1 MKKYFPFLILL
12 FVFLLVGFLDSQDH
26 RPMESSNLP
35 GSVEEDDTEVNSS
48 EGASPSNTW
57 ELEMVLEGTK
67 IVDGSKVETYREYE
81 IYKDE
86 NGTIVKRVPTSNYN
100 YLRYEKE

>member
-12 FVFLLVGFLDSQDH
+12 VIFLFAGYLDSQDH

-35 GSVEEDDTEVNSS
+35 GSVEEEDTEAISS
-48 EGASPSNTW
+48 EESSTSTTW

-86 NGTIVKRVPTSNYN
+86 EGNIVKRVPTSNYN
-100 YLRYEKE
+100 YLRYDSE